1 MADATQV
8 KRRRGT
14 ASQCESMT
22 PAEAEIIVDLTND
35 TTRVGDGVRAGGFI
49 QPNFSQIQTQQFVYA
64 VAGGTANAIT
74 VSLNPPLIG
83 YVGGTSLEFRAS
95 NNNTGAATINVNGL
109 GAKNIKKLSGGV
121 LTDVASGDIVA
132 GVVYRVTYDGTQFQV
147 TNAEFTPPAPTGGLV
162 KISTTSINA
171 TYPAATTISLPSGY
185 TSFRIDI
192 PSIYATSGNLVNF
205 SLNTTSSIMYKAVST
220 SSLSPSIIFFEITLS
235 STGFVS
241 EGKVSNGVSAE
252 SVIAGNT
259 NIAVTTF
266 NIYPFNLQTITG
278 TATLYGRN

>member
-14 ASQCESMT
+14 ASQCEAMT

-95 NNNTGAATINVNGL
+95 NTNTGAATLNVNGL
-109 GAKNIKKLSGGV
+109 GAKNIYKLSGGS
-121 LTDVASGDIVA
+121 LVAISSGDIVS
-132 GVVYRVTYDGTQFQV
+132 GVVYRATYDGTQFQL
-147 TNAEFTPPAPTGGLV
+147 TNAEFSSPDPTPTGGLI
-162 KISTTSINA
+162 KIGTYNLSSGSVQITLPDGYYSYRFEVTQLSGAVGQLSVFNGTSGAGETQIASFQANRNGFIEIIKDQNFINAWGRSVNSNTDISVSMNRNSDIIWFYGGTTSVA
-171 TYPAATTISLPSGY
+171 TI
-185 TSFRIDI
+185 
-192 PSIYATSGNLVNF
+192 V
-205 SLNTTSSIMYKAVST
+205 
-220 SSLSPSIIFFEITLS
+220 
-235 STGFVS
+235 
-241 EGKVSNGVSAE
+241 
-252 SVIAGNT
+252 
-259 NIAVTTF
+259 
-266 NIYPFNLQTITG
+266 
-278 TATLYGRN
+278 LYGRN